1 MLEVA
6 NRLRFLG
13 KHLLNI
19 QHAGQVQIGSTS
31 SSLQVR
37 FLQLWPD
44 WRMKKDV
51 RKRKALEDNYGLKLR
66 LNAMRRTKVL
76 PPELRELASEDFHKM
91 LPNDVKG
98 LKTVPRCV
106 ITSRPRG
113 NVLRWRLSRI
123 MFRHLADYNKMAG
136 IQRAMW

>member
-6 NRLRFLG
+6 NRLQFIG

-19 QHAGQVQIGSTS
+19 QHGGLVQVGSTF

-51 RKRKALEDNYGLKLR
+51 RKRKALEDNYELKLR

-76 PPELRELASEDFHKM
+76 PPELREVATEDFHKM

>member
-1 MLEVA
+1 
-6 NRLRFLG
+6 
-13 KHLLNI
+13 
-19 QHAGQVQIGSTS
+19 
-31 SSLQVR
+31 
-37 FLQLWPD
+37 
-44 WRMKKDV
+44 MKKDV

-76 PPELRELASEDFHKM
+76 PPELREFASEDFHKM

>member
-1 MLEVA
+1 MLEVSQ
-6 NRLRFLG
+6 RISMFG
-13 KHLLNI
+13 KHLFKI
-19 QHAGQVQIGSTS
+19 QNGTQIQVGPTVS
-31 SSLQVR
+31 SFQVR

-51 RKRKALEDNYGLKLR
+51 RKRQALEDNYGLKLR
-66 LNAMRRTKVL
+66 LNVMRRTTVL
-76 PPELRELASEDFHKM
+76 PPELREVATEDFHKM

-123 MFRHLADYNKMAG
+123 MFRHLSDYNKMAG